1 MPGERFTYTAAISAA
16 NPYGNIGSYGKGWLM
31 GGTDLSAAYHLNWS
45 TRLIV
50 SMFQLQHWPEGFNS
64 GLAPVYL
71 AGFRNPVGCADLS
84 NGTACGPGTGRN
96 INVATKD
103 TFGVFMLNKLF
114 VIKSDKLP
122 GPLPIVITPTYVARG
137 GLIAFAP
144 GHNDV
149 VPFTYNLP
157 DGPVENIPVRTAQ
170 YYAVAITLPFLKT
183 PKMFAT
189 FTVAPQWIVHTA
201 GANVGNS
208 MQLPQVLYLE
218 YTPTRTTTLFFEPQS
233 ARDYLPTDPYP
244 EHLFA
249 YFLGVSQRLTK
260 YSFVQAVLNS
270 GGVTNL
276 GPDGVVGIKC
286 LTAQQAIN
294 NACGLAI
301 GGLKATQLQLEFGVG
316 SPTSFHYEFQRLH
329 YEKLVR
335 SDSHYVARDR
345 GACGL
350 RRRGRDLEPGSPA
363 ARIARAAAD
372 DDSFEHR
379 RRRRQ
384 LDGGLSV
391 ERLPRSDRR
400 SDNIN
405 ASTIRFYQGQEN
417 GWWADLYEQA
427 SGEPLDTAISK
438 CTIRRPVR
446 CR

>member
-1 MPGERFTYTAAISAA
+1 MLGRPFGAVLAAVAALAIIASALPALADGTENVYQQSILPGANTAIKNFLDEQQAAREKARRQASATSPSVAQAPPVPQRKIGPVMALPGERFTYMAAFSAA

-31 GGTDLSAAYHLNWS
+31 GGTDLSVGYHFNWS
-45 TRLIV
+45 TRLLV

-64 GLAPVYL
+64 GLVPVYL

-84 NGTACGPGTGRN
+84 DGNACGPGTGRN

-103 TFGVFMLNKLF
+103 TFGVFMVNKLF

-137 GLIAFAP
+137 GIIAFAP

-189 FTVAPQWIVHTA
+189 LTVAPQWLVHTA

-208 MQLPQVLYLE
+208 MQLPQVLYFE

-249 YFLGVSQRLTK
+249 YFLGVSQRLTR
-260 YSFVQAVLNS
+260 YSFVQAVINS
-270 GGVTNL
+270 GSPTNL

-286 LTAQQAIN
+286 LTVQQAVN

-301 GGLKATQLQLEFGVG
+301 GGLKATQLQLEFGIG
-316 SPTSFHYEFQRLH
+316 SPNVF
-329 YEKLVR
+329 
-335 SDSHYVARDR
+335 
-345 GACGL
+345 
-350 RRRGRDLEPGSPA
+350 
-363 ARIARAAAD
+363 
-372 DDSFEHR
+372 
-379 RRRRQ
+379 
-384 LDGGLSV
+384 
-391 ERLPRSDRR
+391 
-400 SDNIN
+400 
-405 ASTIRFYQGQEN
+405 
-417 GWWADLYEQA
+417 
-427 SGEPLDTAISK
+427 PL
-438 CTIRRPVR
+438 
-446 CR
+446 

>member
-1 MPGERFTYTAAISAA
+1 MLGRSFGAVLAAVAALTIFVSALPALADGTENVYQQSILPGANTAIKNFLDQQQAAREKARRQASATSPSVAQAPPVPQQRTGPVMALPGERFTYTAAISAA
-16 NPYGNIGSYGKGWLM
+16 NPYGNIGSYGRGWLM
-31 GGTDLSAAYHLNWS
+31 GGTDLTAAYHFNWS
-45 TRLIV
+45 TRLMV

-84 NGTACGPGTGRN
+84 DGTACGPGTGRN

-137 GLIAFAP
+137 GIIAFAP

-170 YYAVAITLPFLKT
+170 YYAVAVTLPFLKT

-208 MQLPQVLYLE
+208 MQLPQVLYFE

-276 GPDGVVGIKC
+276 GPDGIVGIKC

-301 GGLKATQLQLEFGVG
+301 GGLKATQLQLELGIG
-316 SPTSFHYEFQRLH
+316 SP
-329 YEKLVR
+329 
-335 SDSHYVARDR
+335 
-345 GACGL
+345 
-350 RRRGRDLEPGSPA
+350 
-363 ARIARAAAD
+363 
-372 DDSFEHR
+372 
-379 RRRRQ
+379 
-384 LDGGLSV
+384 SV
-391 ERLPRSDRR
+391 
-400 SDNIN
+400 
-405 ASTIRFYQGQEN
+405 F
-417 GWWADLYEQA
+417 
-427 SGEPLDTAISK
+427 PL
-438 CTIRRPVR
+438 
-446 CR
+446 

>member
-1 MPGERFTYTAAISAA
+1 MLGRPFGAVLAAVAALTITASALPALADGTENVYQQSILPGANTAIKNFLDQQHAAREKARRQASATSPNVAQAPPVPQPRTGPVIALPGERFTYTAAISAA

-45 TRLIV
+45 TRLMV

-84 NGTACGPGTGRN
+84 DGNACGPGTGRN

-170 YYAVAITLPFLKT
+170 YYAVAVTLPFLKT

-208 MQLPQVLYLE
+208 MQLPQVLYFE

-270 GGVTNL
+270 GGVTNQ
-276 GPDGVVGIKC
+276 GPDGIVGIKC

-316 SPTSFHYEFQRLH
+316 SPNVF
-329 YEKLVR
+329 
-335 SDSHYVARDR
+335 
-345 GACGL
+345 
-350 RRRGRDLEPGSPA
+350 
-363 ARIARAAAD
+363 
-372 DDSFEHR
+372 
-379 RRRRQ
+379 
-384 LDGGLSV
+384 
-391 ERLPRSDRR
+391 
-400 SDNIN
+400 
-405 ASTIRFYQGQEN
+405 
-417 GWWADLYEQA
+417 
-427 SGEPLDTAISK
+427 PL
-438 CTIRRPVR
+438 
-446 CR
+446 

>member
-1 MPGERFTYTAAISAA
+1 MLGRPLGAVLAAVAALTIIASALPALADGTENVYQQSILPGANTAIKNFLDQQQAAREKARHQASATSPNVAQAPPVPQPRTGPVMALPGERFTYTAAISAA

-45 TRLIV
+45 TRVMV

-64 GLAPVYL
+64 GLTPVYL

-84 NGTACGPGTGRN
+84 DGNACGPGTGRN

-170 YYAVAITLPFLKT
+170 YYAVAVTLPFLKT

-189 FTVAPQWIVHTA
+189 FTVATQWIVHTA

-208 MQLPQVLYLE
+208 MQLPQVLYFE
-218 YTPTRTTTLFFEPQS
+218 YTPTRSTTLFFEPQS

-270 GGVTNL
+270 GGVTNQ
-276 GPDGVVGIKC
+276 GPDGIVGIKC

-316 SPTSFHYEFQRLH
+316 SPNVF
-329 YEKLVR
+329 
-335 SDSHYVARDR
+335 
-345 GACGL
+345 
-350 RRRGRDLEPGSPA
+350 
-363 ARIARAAAD
+363 
-372 DDSFEHR
+372 
-379 RRRRQ
+379 
-384 LDGGLSV
+384 
-391 ERLPRSDRR
+391 
-400 SDNIN
+400 
-405 ASTIRFYQGQEN
+405 
-417 GWWADLYEQA
+417 
-427 SGEPLDTAISK
+427 PL
-438 CTIRRPVR
+438 
-446 CR
+446 

>member
-1 MPGERFTYTAAISAA
+1 MLGRSLGAVFAAVAALTVIASALPALADGTENVYQQSILPGANTAIKNFLDQQQAAREKARRQASATSPNVAQVPPVSQQPIGPVIALPGERFTYTAALSAA

-31 GGTDLSAAYHLNWS
+31 GGTDLSVGYHFNWS

-84 NGTACGPGTGRN
+84 DGTACGPGTGRN

-144 GHNDV
+144 GNNDV

-218 YTPTRTTTLFFEPQS
+218 YTPTHTTTLFFEPQS

-270 GGVTNL
+270 GGVTNQ
-276 GPDGVVGIKC
+276 GPDGIVGIKC

-301 GGLKATQLQLEFGVG
+301 GGLKATQLQLEFGIG
-316 SPTSFHYEFQRLH
+316 SPNVF
-329 YEKLVR
+329 
-335 SDSHYVARDR
+335 
-345 GACGL
+345 
-350 RRRGRDLEPGSPA
+350 
-363 ARIARAAAD
+363 
-372 DDSFEHR
+372 
-379 RRRRQ
+379 
-384 LDGGLSV
+384 
-391 ERLPRSDRR
+391 
-400 SDNIN
+400 
-405 ASTIRFYQGQEN
+405 
-417 GWWADLYEQA
+417 
-427 SGEPLDTAISK
+427 PL
-438 CTIRRPVR
+438 
-446 CR
+446 

>member
-1 MPGERFTYTAAISAA
+1 MLGRPFGAVLAAVAALAIIASALPALADGTENVYQQSILPGANPAIKHFLDEHQAAGEKARRQASATSPNVAQAPPVPQRKIGPVMALPGERFTYMAAFSAA

-31 GGTDLSAAYHLNWS
+31 GGTDLSVGYHFNWS
-45 TRLIV
+45 TRLLV

-64 GLAPVYL
+64 GLVPVYL
-71 AGFRNPVGCADLS
+71 AGFRNPAGCADLS
-84 NGTACGPGTGRN
+84 DGTACGPGTGRN

-137 GLIAFAP
+137 GIIAFAP

-189 FTVAPQWIVHTA
+189 LTVAPQWLVHTA

-208 MQLPQVLYLE
+208 MQLPQVLYFE

-249 YFLGVSQRLTK
+249 YFLGVSQRLTR
-260 YSFVQAVLNS
+260 YSFVQAVINS
-270 GGVTNL
+270 GNPTNL

-286 LTAQQAIN
+286 LTVQQTIN

-301 GGLKATQLQLEFGVG
+301 GGLKATQLRVGVG
-316 SPTSFHYEFQRLH
+316 G
-329 YEKLVR
+329 
-335 SDSHYVARDR
+335 
-345 GACGL
+345 GA
-350 RRRGRDLEPGSPA
+350 PNV
-363 ARIARAAAD
+363 
-372 DDSFEHR
+372 F
-379 RRRRQ
+379 
-384 LDGGLSV
+384 
-391 ERLPRSDRR
+391 
-400 SDNIN
+400 
-405 ASTIRFYQGQEN
+405 
-417 GWWADLYEQA
+417 
-427 SGEPLDTAISK
+427 PL
-438 CTIRRPVR
+438 
-446 CR
+446 

>member
-1 MPGERFTYTAAISAA
+1 MLGRPLGAVLAAVAALTIIGSALPALADGTENVYQQSILPGANTAIKNFLDQQQAAREKARRQAATSPNVAQAPPVPQPRTGPVMALPGERFTYTAAISAA

-31 GGTDLSAAYHLNWS
+31 GGTDLSVAYHLNWS
-45 TRLIV
+45 TRLMV

-64 GLAPVYL
+64 GLTPVYL

-84 NGTACGPGTGRN
+84 DGTACGPGTGRN

-170 YYAVAITLPFLKT
+170 YYAIAVTLPFLKT

-208 MQLPQVLYLE
+208 MQLPQVLYFE

-270 GGVTNL
+270 GGVTNQ
-276 GPDGVVGIKC
+276 GPDGIVGIKC

-316 SPTSFHYEFQRLH
+316 SPNVF
-329 YEKLVR
+329 
-335 SDSHYVARDR
+335 
-345 GACGL
+345 
-350 RRRGRDLEPGSPA
+350 
-363 ARIARAAAD
+363 
-372 DDSFEHR
+372 
-379 RRRRQ
+379 
-384 LDGGLSV
+384 
-391 ERLPRSDRR
+391 
-400 SDNIN
+400 
-405 ASTIRFYQGQEN
+405 
-417 GWWADLYEQA
+417 
-427 SGEPLDTAISK
+427 PL
-438 CTIRRPVR
+438 
-446 CR
+446 

>member
-1 MPGERFTYTAAISAA
+1 MLGRPLGAVLAAVAALTIIGSALPALADGTENVYQQSILPGANTAIKNFLDQQQAAREKARRQAATSPNVAQAPPVPQPRTGPVMALPGERFTYTAAISAA

-31 GGTDLSAAYHLNWS
+31 GGTDLSVAYHLNWS
-45 TRLIV
+45 TRLMV

-64 GLAPVYL
+64 GLTPVYL

-84 NGTACGPGTGRN
+84 DGNACGPGTGRN

-208 MQLPQVLYLE
+208 MQLPQVLYFE

-249 YFLGVSQRLTK
+249 YFLGVSQRVTK
-260 YSFVQAVLNS
+260 YSFVQVVLNS
-270 GGVTNL
+270 GGVTNQ
-276 GPDGVVGIKC
+276 GPDGIVGIKC

-316 SPTSFHYEFQRLH
+316 SPNVF
-329 YEKLVR
+329 
-335 SDSHYVARDR
+335 
-345 GACGL
+345 
-350 RRRGRDLEPGSPA
+350 
-363 ARIARAAAD
+363 
-372 DDSFEHR
+372 
-379 RRRRQ
+379 
-384 LDGGLSV
+384 
-391 ERLPRSDRR
+391 
-400 SDNIN
+400 
-405 ASTIRFYQGQEN
+405 
-417 GWWADLYEQA
+417 
-427 SGEPLDTAISK
+427 PL
-438 CTIRRPVR
+438 
-446 CR
+446 

>member
-1 MPGERFTYTAAISAA
+1 MLGRPFGAVLAAVAALTITASALPALADGTENVYQQSILPGANTAIKNFLDQQHAEREKARRQASATSPNVAQAPPVPQPRTGPVIALPGERFTYTAAISAA

-45 TRLIV
+45 TRLMV

-84 NGTACGPGTGRN
+84 DGNACGPGTGRN

-170 YYAVAITLPFLKT
+170 YYAVAVTLPFLKT

-208 MQLPQVLYLE
+208 MQLPQVLYFE

-233 ARDYLPTDPYP
+233 ARDYLPTDAYP

-270 GGVTNL
+270 GGVTNQ
-276 GPDGVVGIKC
+276 GPDGIVGIKC
-286 LTAQQAIN
+286 LTAQQALN

-316 SPTSFHYEFQRLH
+316 SPNVF
-329 YEKLVR
+329 
-335 SDSHYVARDR
+335 
-345 GACGL
+345 
-350 RRRGRDLEPGSPA
+350 
-363 ARIARAAAD
+363 
-372 DDSFEHR
+372 
-379 RRRRQ
+379 
-384 LDGGLSV
+384 
-391 ERLPRSDRR
+391 
-400 SDNIN
+400 
-405 ASTIRFYQGQEN
+405 
-417 GWWADLYEQA
+417 
-427 SGEPLDTAISK
+427 PL
-438 CTIRRPVR
+438 
-446 CR
+446 